1 MKSVKF
7 RSYSSARA
15 ARGPGRQ
22 VLRPGW
28 ALGSVLAALAAL
40 PVHAQTTAAP
50 AQNGQSAGT
59 DTLEQVTVTAQ
70 KFRQSEQQVPI
81 AISAFNADELDRRQ
95 VFSLQDV
102 KYLVP
107 NLYLEENLSNTGT
120 PKIFMRGIG
129 QANSA
134 FSFDSP
140 VGIYVDDVYYPKEVG
155 SMVDFFD
162 VDRIEVLRGPQ
173 GTIYGRNSSIGAIR
187 IITKK
192 PPLETA
198 DAIGDVTFGSEHQRN
213 ARIAVGVPLVQ
224 DKVGLRV
231 AFNSKYN
238 DGFQSDTVNGDRA
251 DSDDSNAVR
260 AQLLTKV
267 NDNLSVTVRGDYLR
281 DDSRPPVAM
290 NFQHNDLS
298 ALRYQSELSYS
309 QGTARSRLETFGSSV
324 TVDWSLGDDK
334 LTSISAWRG
343 VNTVNAFDSDGTVQ
357 ASFEVPHS
365 DLNDRSITQEVFVTG
380 PHLASLPINWV
391 GGIFY
396 LHETTGYLWS
406 LQIFAPPSRQNFSQ
420 RVDSVAGYFQG
431 TYHITDKL
439 AATAGGR
446 YTTEHKDFD
455 VLSNLADGSFDFAF
469 SDHHL
474 VTDRATWRGALD
486 YQLQSAIMLYASA
499 ATGFRSG
506 GLNGNATALADVTGG
521 AFQPEDTLM
530 YEAGIKSEFL
540 DHRLR
545 VNADYYYGDYD
556 HLQEAV
562 VEQNGSVSNVNNT
575 AYVNGLELQT
585 QVIPFAGMTVS
596 ADVGTLRDTIA
607 HSNTTLPDAP
617 RLTWNL
623 TATYS
628 HELAA
633 LGVMSGTV
641 SFSHTGSSFEDAANT
656 PILAVAAHDNLDAN
670 LSLSTPDDHWLFTL
684 AGYNLTDKIYPIGG
698 FYIAGGF
705 IAASEWPS
713 LPRRWGFTVRYRY

>member
-1 MKSVKF
+1 MKST
-7 RSYSSARA
+7 RMRAHCPACTGPALDRETSALRRA
-15 ARGPGRQ
+15 IGIG
-22 VLRPGW
+22 LT
-28 ALGSVLAALAAL
+28 ALAAM
-40 PVHAQTTAAP
+40 PVHAQAAGGAEGSRDANP
-50 AQNGQSAGT
+50 P
-59 DTLEQVTVTAQ
+59 TLEQVTVTAQ

-95 VFSLQDV
+95 VFNLRNV

-107 NLYLEENLSNTGT
+107 NLYLEDNLSNTGT

-162 VDRIEVLRGPQ
+162 IERIEVLRGPQ

-187 IITKK
+187 IITRK

-198 DAIGDVTFGSEHQRN
+198 DAIGDVTFGSENQRN
-213 ARIAVGVPLVQ
+213 ARLTVGVPLIRDQ
-224 DKVGLRV
+224 LGFRI
-231 AFNSKYN
+231 AFNSKHN
-238 DGFQSDTVNGDRA
+238 DGFQTDTVSGDRA
-251 DSDDSNAVR
+251 DSEDSNAVR
-260 AQLLTKV
+260 AQVLTKV
-267 NDNLSVTVRGDYLR
+267 NDQLSVIVRGDYLR
-281 DDSRPPVAM
+281 DESRPPVAA
-290 NFQHNDLS
+290 NFQQNDLS
-298 ALRYQSELSYS
+298 SMRYQSELSYG

-324 TVDWSLGDDK
+324 TVNWSLGDEK

-343 VNTVNAFDSDGTVQ
+343 VNTVNAFDSDGTTK

-380 PHLASLPINWV
+380 PRLASLPVDWV
-391 GGIFY
+391 GGVFY
-396 LHETTGYLWS
+396 LHETTEYLWS

-420 RVDSVAGYFQG
+420 RVDSVAGYLQG

-439 AATAGGR
+439 TATAGGR

-455 VLSNLADGSFDFAF
+455 VLSHLADGSFDFAF

-474 VTDRATWRGALD
+474 VTDRWTWRGALD
-486 YQLQSAIMLYASA
+486 YQLRSAIMLYASA

-506 GLNGNATALADVTGG
+506 GLNGNATSLADVTGG

-530 YEAGIKSEFL
+530 YEVGVKSEFL

-545 VNADYYYGDYD
+545 LNADYYYGDYD

-562 VEQNGSVSNVNNT
+562 VEQNGAVSNLNNT
-575 AYVNGLELQT
+575 AYVNGLELQA
-585 QVIPFAGMTVS
+585 QVIPFAGMTLS
-596 ADVGTLRDTIA
+596 ANLGTLRDTIA
-607 HSNTTLPDAP
+607 HSTTTLPDAP

-623 TATYS
+623 TATYARQ
-628 HELAA
+628 LAA

-641 SFSHTGSSFEDAANT
+641 SFSHSGSSFEDAANT
-656 PILAVAAHDNLDAN
+656 PILEVAAHDNLDAS

-684 AGYNLTDKIYPIGG
+684 AGSNLTNKIYPIGG

-713 LPRRWGFTVRYRY
+713 LPRRWGFTVRYKY

>member
-1 MKSVKF
+1 MNV
-7 RSYSSARA
+7 RSIVRLMMVRGCCQGTALFLLGVATAAGAQSTVSTSKQGEQASSA
-15 ARGPGRQ
+15 
-22 VLRPGW
+22 
-28 ALGSVLAALAAL
+28 S
-40 PVHAQTTAAP
+40 
-50 AQNGQSAGT
+50 
-59 DTLEQVTVTAQ
+59 TLEQITVTAQ
-70 KFRQSEQQVPI
+70 KFKQSEQQVPI
-81 AISAFNADELDRRQ
+81 AISAFNADELERRQ
-95 VFSLQDV
+95 VFNLQDV

-107 NLYLEENLSNTGT
+107 NLYLEANLSNAGT

-162 VDRIEVLRGPQ
+162 IDRIEVLRGPQ

-187 IITKK
+187 IITKA

-198 DAIGDVTFGSEHQRN
+198 DAIGDVTFGSEHERD
-213 ARIAVGVPLVQ
+213 ARVAVGLPLIQ
-224 DKVGLRV
+224 DKVGFRI

-238 DGFQSDTVNGDRA
+238 DGFQTDTVNGDRA
-251 DSDDSNAVR
+251 DSADSNAVR

-267 NDNLSVTVRGDYLR
+267 NDNLSVTIRGDYLR
-281 DDSRPPVAM
+281 DNSRPAVAA
-290 NFQHNDLS
+290 NFLNNDLS
-298 ALRYQSELSYS
+298 TLQYQSERSYS
-309 QGTARSRLETFGSSV
+309 QGTAQSWLETFGSSV
-324 TVDWSLGDDK
+324 TVDWSLGGEK

-343 VNTVNAFDSDGTVQ
+343 VNTRNAFDSDGTLQ

-380 PHLASLPINWV
+380 PRLGSLPVNWV
-391 GGIFY
+391 GGVFY
-396 LHETTGYLWS
+396 LHEATGYLWS
-406 LQIFAPPSRQNFSQ
+406 LQIFAPPSAQDFTQ
-420 RVDSVAGYFQG
+420 KVDSLAGYFQG
-431 TYHITDKL
+431 TYHLTDKL

-455 VLSNLADGSFDFAF
+455 VVSHLADGSFDF
-469 SDHHL
+469 SYSNHHL
-474 VTDRATWRGALD
+474 VTDRATWRAALN
-486 YQLQSAIMLYASA
+486 YQLRSAVMLYASA

-506 GLNGNATALADVTGG
+506 GLNGNATDLADVTGG

-530 YEAGIKSEFL
+530 YEAGVKSEFL
-540 DHRLR
+540 EHRLR

-562 VEQNGSVSNVNNT
+562 VEQNGAVSNENNT
-575 AYVNGLELQT
+575 AYVNGLELQA
-585 QVIPFAGMTVS
+585 QVIPFAGMTVA

-617 RLTWNL
+617 HLTWNL
-623 TATYS
+623 SATYA
-628 HELAA
+628 HQAGE

-641 SFSHTGSSFEDAANT
+641 NFNHSGSSFEDAANT
-656 PILAVAAHDNLDAN
+656 PILAVAAHNNLDAN
-670 LSLSTPDDHWLFTL
+670 ISLSTPDDHWQFTL

-705 IAASEWPS
+705 IAATEWPS
-713 LPRRWGFTVRYRY
+713 LPRRWGFTVRYRYD